1 MKPYDLPP
9 SALGDGPTAAG
20 STLLRVRHVRKSYS
34 ARSMGDMLRMRP
46 ALVSPA
52 LRDVSFELQA
62 GRVTALLGPNGA
74 GKTTLINVL
83 CDLSRADG
91 GEVFVAGLPIPE
103 AGLAAR
109 RLVGY
114 ASTNDRSFYWRLSGR
129 HNLEFFA
136 AMQGFGRERRRS
148 LADDMLR
155 RFDLVAHADR
165 FFHTYSA
172 GMKKRL
178 GLARAFLHDPP
189 VLLLDEPTNGLDARS
204 IEELLVM
211 VREQIEASNK
221 TVLWATHR
229 TEEVERLC
237 DDVIVLIDGRVHFD
251 GSAEAFLDISR
262 RHMAFTIDA
271 LAPTVDSAG
280 FAALVAELG
289 LRSGPPGPEGNF
301 DIDGTG
307 DESHLSAVL
316 VHLIGAG
323 ARVRQVARHAEPL
336 HHVFTHLA
344 SLGRVGPAKEAHR

>member
-1 MKPYDLPP
+1 
-9 SALGDGPTAAG
+9 
-20 STLLRVRHVRKSYS
+20 
-34 ARSMGDMLRMRP
+34 
-46 ALVSPA
+46 
-52 LRDVSFELQA
+52 
-62 GRVTALLGPNGA
+62 
-74 GKTTLINVL
+74 
-83 CDLSRADG
+83 
-91 GEVFVAGLPIPE
+91 
-103 AGLAAR
+103 
-109 RLVGY
+109 
-114 ASTNDRSFYWRLSGR
+114 
-129 HNLEFFA
+129 
-136 AMQGFGRERRRS
+136 
-148 LADDMLR
+148 
-155 RFDLVAHADR
+155 
-165 FFHTYSA
+165 
-172 GMKKRL
+172 
-178 GLARAFLHDPP
+178 
-189 VLLLDEPTNGLDARS
+189 
-204 IEELLVM
+204 M

>member
-1 MKPYDLPP
+1 MKLPDLPHG
-9 SALGDGPTAAG
+9 ALGDALPAAG
-20 STLLRVRHVRKSYS
+20 STLLRVRHVCKSYTT
-34 ARSMGDMLRMRP
+34 RSLGDVLRMRP
-46 ALVSPA
+46 ARASPA

-103 AGLAAR
+103 AGRAAR

-114 ASTNDRSFYWRLSGR
+114 ASTNDRSFYWRLNGR

-136 AMQGFGRERRRS
+136 ALQGFDREHSRA
-148 LADDMLR
+148 LADEMLH
-155 RFDLVAHADR
+155 RFDLSAHGDR

-211 VREQIEASNK
+211 VREQIDASNK

-237 DDVIVLIDGRVHFD
+237 DDVIVLIDGRMHFD
-251 GSAEAFLDISR
+251 GSADAFLDISR

-271 LAPTVDSAG
+271 LAPAVDGEG
-280 FAALVAELG
+280 FAALAAELG
-289 LRSGPPGPEGNF
+289 LHSGPPGPEGNF
-301 DIDGTG
+301 DIDGVG

-316 VHLIGAG
+316 VRLIGAG

-344 SLGRVGPAKEAHR
+344 TLGGIKPAKEAQQ